1 MRDGKLILEVK
12 DFNYMAHLKLN
23 TKQWIVLGEKLG
35 YIKEGK
41 FLGMFGDERTRWHGL
56 GQRGRNFEE
65 MTEYHKD
72 DMEEYGITKPMLA
85 QLQILSKK
93 YDKSLYSLII
103 DLRDTATKWEDSGEV
118 EDVDWSRSPQPVRR
132 QVEVGDETRL
142 RELEQKLEEEKGKG
156 EGIEAFMETYSI
168 NDREVANTIMHGI
181 ESGKFETGRR
191 GQLSGAARY
200 VVRWNER
207 FNMRPNDSIR
217 LIEKANENNLE
228 LRDVEKRL
236 EVMNNEG
243 SIESGSALIESIFSP
258 IIGH

>member
-1 MRDGKLILEVK
+1 
-12 DFNYMAHLKLN
+12 MAHIKLN
-23 TKQWIVLGEKLG
+23 TTQWLALGEKLG

-65 MTEYHKD
+65 MTEHHKE

-93 YDKSLYSLII
+93 YDISLSNMVHYM
-103 DLRDTATKWEDSGEV
+103 RDTATRWEDSGEV
-118 EDVDWSRSPQPVRR
+118 EDVDWSSQPQPVRR

-142 RELEQKLEEEKGKG
+142 RELEQKLEEEKKSG
-156 EGIEAFMETYSI
+156 EGIDAFMETYGI
-168 NDREVANTIMHGI
+168 KNRDVANTIMHGI
-181 ESGKFETGRR
+181 ETGEFEKGRR
-191 GQLSGAARY
+191 GRLSGPARY

-207 FNMRPNDSIR
+207 FNMRPYDSIR

-243 SIESGSALIESIFSP
+243 AIESGSALIESIFSP

>member
-1 MRDGKLILEVK
+1 
-12 DFNYMAHLKLN
+12 MAQI
-23 TKQWIVLGEKLG
+23 KQWIALGEKLG

-41 FLGMFGDERTRWHGL
+41 FLGMFGDERTRWHGF

-72 DMEEYGITKPMLA
+72 DMEEHGITKPMLA

-93 YDKSLYSLII
+93 YDKSLYSLIAHM
-103 DLRDTATKWEDSGEV
+103 RDTATKWEDSGEMQ
-118 EDVDWSRSPQPVRR
+118 EKDPKHPWMDAQPVRR
-132 QVEVGDETRL
+132 EVEVGDETRL
-142 RELEQKLEEEKGKG
+142 RELEQKLEEQKESG
-156 EGIEAFMETYSI
+156 EGIDAFMETYEI
-168 NDREVANTIMHGI
+168 KDRDVANTIKRGI
-181 ESGKFETGRR
+181 ESGEFEKGRR
-191 GQLSGAARY
+191 GQLTGAARY

-207 FNMRPNDSIR
+207 FNMRPYDAVS

-243 SIESGSALIESIFSP
+243 SIESGSDLVSSIFSP
-258 IIGH
+258 AFGH